1 METPEEN
8 DNNFVPPAAK
18 EIPAPI
24 SELEIKKREERKKD
38 LLKEIDLI
46 QAVINRMSYNSFLI
60 KGWGLTLVTLVFS
73 LQKNAADLYL
83 AFVPLL
89 SFWLLDAYFLRQ
101 ERLFRRLYVWVINNR
116 LQTEEHLFSLNPGR
130 FIKDEQSQL
139 RIMLSITLVI
149 FYGFTAFLMLL
160 FVMTHR

>member
-1 METPEEN
+1 METPDDN
-8 DNNFVPPAAK
+8 DTNFIPPAVK
-18 EIPAPI
+18 EVTVVLP
-24 SELEIKKREERKKD
+24 ELELKKLEDRKKD

-73 LQKNAADLYL
+73 LQKNPADLYL

-101 ERLFRRLYVWVINNR
+101 ERLYRHLYNWVIQNR

-130 FIKDEQSQL
+130 FIAKEQSQV
-139 RIMLSITLVI
+139 RVMLSITLLI

-160 FVMTHR
+160 FVLTHR